1 VEHTLEGKVA
11 VITGSGNGIGRASA
25 LRLAQAGAIICV
37 VDADDAGGSATATA
51 IGTGG
56 GTAQFFSTDVS
67 RPESV
72 RSMADEVLGRF
83 GKVDILV
90 NDAAIFPRSFL
101 VDMDWSEWE
110 RVIAVNLHGP
120 FLCTKAFL
128 SSMVSRRAGRIVNV
142 ASGLGVT
149 GGTKAAHYAT
159 SKGGLIAFTKSL
171 ALELAPYG
179 ITANAL
185 VPGLSDTGMP
195 RRGQSEQEIQAMLEQ
210 IPLKRLAQPEEIA
223 EFLAFLVG
231 PSSAYVTGQTLFV
244 NGGWI
249 MP

>member
-1 VEHTLEGKVA
+1 VERTLDGQVA
-11 VITGSGNGIGRASA
+11 VITGSGNGIGRAAA
-25 LRLAQAGAIICV
+25 LRLADQGASICV
-37 VDADDAGGSATATA
+37 VDADDAGGATTA
-51 IGTGG
+51 RTICTRG

-67 RPESV
+67 RPQSV
-72 RSMADEVLGRF
+72 RAMADEVLRRF
-83 GKVDILV
+83 GQVDILV

-101 VDMDWSEWE
+101 VDMDWTEWE

-128 SSMVSRRAGRIVNV
+128 ASMVSRRKGRIVNV

-159 SKGGLIAFTKSL
+159 SKGGVIAFTKSL

-179 ITANAL
+179 ITANVL

-195 RRGQSEQEIQAMLEQ
+195 RRGQSKEEIQAMIEQ

-223 EFLAFLVG
+223 EFLAFIVG